1 MLIKKESTEIWN
13 ENKNNEE
20 MEREKVAS
28 EKLSK
33 PKSFKEGILSL
44 LCMNSMGF

>member
-28 EKLSK
+28 ETT
-33 PKSFKEGILSL
+33 F
-44 LCMNSMGF
+44 